1 MLAASAGFGVARP
14 LPDVA
19 GIDFHIVGL
28 GEVEDDYPLARVQVK
43 SWSTPHGDEHSLH
56 YDRLN
61 EKQFNVLAGLRLVP
75 AFLFVI
81 VVPPNSRDYAH
92 IDDQRLQLYRA
103 GYWMSLADRPKFP
116 DPSANRSVTVH
127 IPRRNLLTVE
137 SLTGLCEG
145 TVKRA
150 ASGAGPI
157 ARTP

>member
-28 GEVEDDYPLARVQVK
+28 SEVEDDYPLAKVQVK
-43 SWSTPHGDEHSLH
+43 SWSDPRGDDTSLH
-56 YDRLN
+56 YRGLS
-61 EKQFNVLAGLRLVP
+61 EKQFNVLAGRRVVP

-81 VVPPNSRDYAH
+81 VVPRDSRHYAR
-92 IDDQRLQLYRA
+92 IDDQQLHLSHA

-116 DPSANRSVTVH
+116 DPSSDRPVPVR
-127 IPRRNLLTVE
+127 IPRKNLLTVE
-137 SLTGLCEG
+137 SLTALCDSS
-145 TVKRA
+145 V
-150 ASGAGPI
+150 SGVGPL